1 MAASAAHLVIN
12 YETTN
17 QISVEIL
24 YGFVSY
30 RFSENKKRAPLEYSY
45 HI

>member
-1 MAASAAHLVIN
+1 MAASAAHLIN

-30 RFSENKKRAPLEYSY
+30 RFSENKKCAPLEYSY